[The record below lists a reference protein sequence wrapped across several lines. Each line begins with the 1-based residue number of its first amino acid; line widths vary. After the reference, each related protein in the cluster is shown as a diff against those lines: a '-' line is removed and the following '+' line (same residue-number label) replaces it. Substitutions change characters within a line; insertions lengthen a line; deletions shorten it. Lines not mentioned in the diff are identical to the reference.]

1 MARDSFGGTGP
12 ARGGRT
18 VGVTILVVGAVL
30 TVWVLAFV
38 ILGGTEETARG
49 GAAPEEAP
57 PATTEEK
64 PTSASKTPPAEAE
77 PVSRPTGKNA
87 NEATTPPEGAT
98 HEPGGYD
105 PLETGAKPG
114 DLSETEKGRITMAA
128 TNFVLAAYG
137 YTGENQREYSTPLNR
152 TIFPWTFYESSGG
165 AYVKD
170 YRRRINDGGVKSS
183 AVVDRFEI
191 KETSLEEA
199 KGVAHFVVEDDFGK
213 RRMTQELTLKPHR
226 AIWRVSA
233 AGKIET
239 QE

>member
-1 MARDSFGGTGP
+1 MARDSFGGAGS
-12 ARGGRT
+12 ARRGRT
-18 VGVTILVVGAVL
+18 VGVAILVVGVVL
-30 TVWVLAFV
+30 TMWVLAFA
-38 ILGGTEETARG
+38 LAGGTQETAQG

-57 PATTEEK
+57 AATTEER
-64 PTSASKTPPAEAE
+64 PSASEDPPAEAE
-77 PVSRPTGKNA
+77 PVSRPNGKNA

-98 HEPGGYD
+98 NEPGGHD
-105 PLETGAKPG
+105 PLGTGAKPG

-152 TIFPWTFYESSGG
+152 TIFPWTFYESPGG

-183 AVVDRFEI
+183 AVVDRFEL

-199 KGVAHFVVEDDFGK
+199 KGVAHFVVEDNFGK

-233 AGKIET
+233 AGEIET